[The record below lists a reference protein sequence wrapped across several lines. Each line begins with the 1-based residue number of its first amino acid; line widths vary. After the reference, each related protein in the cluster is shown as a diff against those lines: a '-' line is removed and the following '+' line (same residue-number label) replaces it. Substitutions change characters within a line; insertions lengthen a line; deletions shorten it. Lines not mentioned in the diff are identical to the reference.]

1 MTTESWTIEL
11 ESGEKDLLSRI
22 EPNALA
28 LSGYDHAQANGKLV
42 VELMQRL
49 SARKAIPKHR
59 MEWFT
64 NADYNIGG
72 RGSSRLERFK
82 ANMGGDDIRMH
93 PHFLAHLRYFIHGP
107 DLPQAVMSAF
117 AKAVEDCG
125 LVTSGDVIPL
135 AKTART
141 LTRQNR
147 LNSAEAAD
155 EFFKLALECGVSV
168 SRAIS
173 IRNSVKSV
181 R

>member
-1 MTTESWTIEL
+1 MMTESWAIEL

-22 EPNALA
+22 ELNALA

-42 VELMQRL
+42 VELMQRVGL
-49 SARKAIPKHR
+49 RNAIPKHR

-72 RGSSRLERFK
+72 RGSSRLERFE

-93 PHFLAHLRYFIHGP
+93 PHFLAYLRYFIQGP
-107 DLPQAVMSAF
+107 DLPKAVMNAF
-117 AKAVEDCG
+117 TKAVEDCG

-135 AKTART
+135 AKTARR

-147 LNSAEAAD
+147 LNSSEAAE
-155 EFFKLALECGVSV
+155 EFFKLALECGISV
-168 SRAIS
+168 GRAIP